1 MPYYLFAASAL
12 ALIVIVIFL
21 RYILPITPD
30 ILPNFHKIN
39 SGLYR
44 GGQPSK
50 KGLLKLKGL
59 GVKTIIS
66 LRSNFVLTQREK
78 VMAEKLNMNFI
89 SMPLSGFS
97 MPGNKKVK
105 GLMEAITDNENQPVY
120 IHCRSGRDRTGMVV
134 AAYRIIFQRWK
145 PNLAYQEAR
154 NFGFRKYYIPLKR
167 FILRGAVQYRG
178 IFPDED

>member
-78 VMAEKLNMNFI
+78 VIAEKLNMMYYDMHTGAILGITGKILVFI
-89 SMPLSGFS
+89 VGLICASLPVTGF
-97 MPGNKKVK
+97 
-105 GLMEAITDNENQPVY
+105 
-120 IHCRSGRDRTGMVV
+120 
-134 AAYRIIFQRWK
+134 IIWLNRYK
-145 PNLAYQEAR
+145 MSRMN
-154 NFGFRKYYIPLKR
+154 
-167 FILRGAVQYRG
+167 
-178 IFPDED
+178 